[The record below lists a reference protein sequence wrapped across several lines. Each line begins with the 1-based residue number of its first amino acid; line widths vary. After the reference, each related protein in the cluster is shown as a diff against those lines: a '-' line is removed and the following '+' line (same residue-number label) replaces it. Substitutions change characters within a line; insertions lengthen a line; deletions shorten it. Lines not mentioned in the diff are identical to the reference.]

1 MTSPET
7 NPAAASG
14 QVLPAMLRYYRAQA
28 RSSSDETEIGRIA
41 RGGLT
46 FNAPLS
52 DARAAELL
60 RSVRPFGHGLVA
72 DLGCGWAELLIRA
85 LEAEETAT
93 GVGVDS
99 DADAIGRGRAA
110 AADRG
115 VAGRVQ
121 LEVADVT
128 QWQFEPVDLL
138 LCIGSSHA
146 WAGTRPALGEM
157 RPMLRPGG
165 RLLFGEGFWERP
177 PGPDARAALGS
188 VPDGLGSLAELAD
201 LAVSVGYRVL
211 ALATASADEWDA
223 YESGWLGGLERWLLH
238 HPDSSLADRAR
249 AAADAQRRAW
259 LHGRRGNLGFA
270 YLTLAVA

>member
-110 AADRG
+110 ALSATPCSTWRIPSSRQRS
-115 VAGRVQ
+115 RVMG
-121 LEVADVT
+121 ER
-128 QWQFEPVDLL
+128 
-138 LCIGSSHA
+138 
-146 WAGTRPALGEM
+146 RPEIT
-157 RPMLRPGG
+157 
-165 RLLFGEGFWERP
+165 
-177 PGPDARAALGS
+177 
-188 VPDGLGSLAELAD
+188 
-201 LAVSVGYRVL
+201 
-211 ALATASADEWDA
+211 ATFT
-223 YESGWLGGLERWLLH
+223 
-238 HPDSSLADRAR
+238 P
-249 AAADAQRRAW
+249 AAASCFNPAPSRTWKTFSASP
-259 LHGRRGNLGFA
+259 RGP
-270 YLTLAVA
+270 